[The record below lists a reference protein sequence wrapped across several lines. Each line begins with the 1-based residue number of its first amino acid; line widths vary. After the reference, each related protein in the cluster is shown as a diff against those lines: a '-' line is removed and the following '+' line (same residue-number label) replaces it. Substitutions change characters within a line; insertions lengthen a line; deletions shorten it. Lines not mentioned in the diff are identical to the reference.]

1 MSVRSFHFPTAQ
13 PARHPA
19 IMRRIDQTELE
30 SLLYHALKAAPAT
43 AKTGL
48 RSKLAMESDRA
59 HEAMAKHIA
68 TRLSGAS
75 MAVVIADLVDN
86 GYFGQRPGIW
96 GKDEA
101 EPT

>member
-1 MSVRSFHFPTAQ
+1 
-13 PARHPA
+13 
-19 IMRRIDQTELE
+19 MRRIDKAELE
-30 SLLYHALKAAPAT
+30 TILYHAIKAAPAT

-48 RSKLAMESDRA
+48 RSKLATESDRA
-59 HEAMAKHIA
+59 HAAMAKHIA
-68 TRLSGAS
+68 ARLSGAS

-101 EPT
+101 GPE

>member
-1 MSVRSFHFPTAQ
+1 
-13 PARHPA
+13 
-19 IMRRIDQTELE
+19 MRRIDKAELE
-30 SLLYHALKAAPAT
+30 TILYHALKAAPAT

-59 HEAMAKHIA
+59 HMAMAKHIA
-68 TRLSGAS
+68 ARLSGAS

-96 GKDEA
+96 GKDEPGP
-101 EPT
+101 E